1 MSSSQHAQ
9 IASDSSIFFLLLDGS
24 GHQSIF
30 RKSISLKFSGISSF
44 DNLLKKTKVRL
55 SFQDVLF
62 LFWLKDSSSPKDG
75 FKYILFTFVKGLFDI
90 LTSRHR
96 HSPGT
101 KGEHFASHL

>member
-30 RKSISLKFSGISSF
+30 RKSISSKFSGISSF

-55 SFQDVLF
+55 SFHDVSI
-62 LFWLKDSSSPKDG
+62 LFWSKDSPSSGDVTNDNG
-75 FKYILFTFVKGLFDI
+75 
-90 LTSRHR
+90 
-96 HSPGT
+96 
-101 KGEHFASHL
+101 